1 MVYNLINSMN
11 TSRFFAGV
19 IMMLMNIG
27 GKYISN
33 DISESASRLFSTT
46 FFRRIFVFCVAFVAT
61 RDILTS
67 VIIVLLF
74 IITFNY
80 ILNEKSN
87 FCVLSDKYTINIDAN
102 NDGIITKDEIKNSYK
117 MLNKLSKQYS

>member
-1 MVYNLINSMN
+1 MVYSLIHSMN

-87 FCVLSDKYTINIDAN
+87 FCILSDRYTIKIDAN
-102 NDGIITKDEIKNSYK
+102 NDGVITKDEIKNSYK
-117 MLNKLSKQYS
+117 MLN